1 MQEIELGDM
10 VTVMVIDQVDNQ
22 YNTRIERGIKH
33 GLVVDLDRSAA
44 GTMALTMFS
53 DGKSKWYNT
62 AIEQA
67 GIFVYVK
74 KGLLTIDTEEFVS
87 YA

>member
-1 MQEIELGDM
+1 MQEIKLGDM

-33 GLVVDLDRSAA
+33 GLVVELDGA
-44 GTMALTMFS
+44 MALTMFS
-53 DGKSKWYNT
+53 DGKAKWYNT

-74 KGLLTIDTEEFVS
+74 KGLLAIGGEEQVS
-87 YA
+87 HV

>member
-1 MQEIELGDM
+1 MQEIKLGDM

-33 GLVVDLDRSAA
+33 GLVVELDGN

-53 DGKSKWYNT
+53 DGEAKWYNT
-62 AIEQA
+62 TIEQA

-74 KGLLTIDTEEFVS
+74 KGLLAIGGEEQVS
-87 YA
+87 HV

>member
-1 MQEIELGDM
+1 MQEIKLGDM

-33 GLVVDLDRSAA
+33 GLVVELENSANGA
-44 GTMALTMFS
+44 MALTMFS
-53 DGKSKWYNT
+53 DGKAKWYNT

-74 KGLLTIDTEEFVS
+74 KGLLAIGGEEQVS
-87 YA
+87 HV